1 MLKQHANISERH
13 RQQVEN
19 SRTYVLPFVE
29 EIFPVEKGMYL
40 LEVGCDAGGVL
51 EPFMDKGAKVV
62 GVDLRSGAI
71 ERAKALYAE
80 AVQQGRADFR
90 VKNVYDADFVEE
102 FEGGL
107 DLILLKDTIEHIP
120 EQEKMIPHLKRLLR
134 PGGKIFFGFPP
145 WYMPFGGHQQICQK
159 KLLSTLPYYHLLP
172 RGLYKGILKAGGE
185 NETVVRSLMEIKD
198 TGISIERFERII
210 GNSGLEIQ
218 HKTHFLINPIYLY
231 KFGWKPKEQAKW
243 VSGIPFIRNFVT
255 TCVWYVVG

>member
-19 SRTYVLPFVE
+19 SRTYVLPFIE
-29 EIFPVEKGMYL
+29 EIFPIEEGMYV

-51 EPFMDKGAKVV
+51 EPFIEKGAKVV
-62 GVDLRSGAI
+62 GVDLRAGAI
-71 ERAKALYAE
+71 DQAKEIYNE
-80 AVQQGRADFR
+80 AVQRGQADFR
-90 VKNVYDADFVEE
+90 VKNVYDPDFVEE
-102 FEGGL
+102 FEGSL
-107 DLILLKDTIEHIP
+107 DLIVLKDTIEHIP
-120 EQEKMIPHLKRLLR
+120 EQEKMIPHLKSLLK
-134 PGGKIFFGFPP
+134 PEGKIFFGFPP

-159 KLLSTLPYYHLLP
+159 KLLSALPYYHLLP
-172 RGLYKGILKAGGE
+172 RSLYKGILQMGGE

-210 GNSGLEIQ
+210 AQSELAIV
-218 HKTHFLINPIYLY
+218 HKTHFLINPIYQY
-231 KFGWKPKEQAKW
+231 KFGWNPRKQATW